1 MRLRPREVKVWV
13 MRPVTVEGY
22 RGGMFQLITPSDS
35 KRAVIGKVHALT
47 HCHLFIIDNIVIM

>member
-35 KRAVIGKVHALT
+35 KRAVIGKVHALSLT
-47 HCHLFIIDNIVIM
+47 VTSL